1 MATMFHRALDTAFVD
16 KLAALAGSAADGN
29 GNWWSD
35 VLADEKLLIGVRG
48 GYLNVYWRGQSVF
61 RVAPSAAGLSVS
73 THEKYLLD
81 PKLDAQ
87 VSLIDGSFDLRH
99 LLERGFISRYE
110 GPETL
115 KKLKA
120 SSGVYAGTEK
130 KGCHEIAVRNSNVVD
145 VEIAFP
151 GVTAL
156 DDEGLERIAP
166 RIDFASIEADGD
178 GARLA
183 FWEAKDFSN
192 PELRAKET
200 GTPKVI
206 GQIAVYKEYL
216 RENAAA
222 VADSYRRMAANLLA
236 LKAMG
241 WARPLSPLIEEV
253 ASGKRRLSVGT
264 KPKVGLVIFG
274 FDMAQRDHGGW
285 KGHFNRLEGPIPHIV
300 LAGDPKKIKLPV

>member
-1 MATMFHRALDTAFVD
+1 MATTFHRALETAFID
-16 KLAALAGSAADGN
+16 KLAALAGSAADGK

-48 GYLNVYWRGQSVF
+48 GYLNVYWRGQSIF
-61 RVAPSAAGLSVS
+61 RVSPSAAGLSVS

-81 PKLDAQ
+81 PSLEAQ
-87 VSLIDGSFDLRH
+87 VPMIDGAFDLRH
-99 LLERGFISRYE
+99 LLERGFIGKYE

-130 KGCHEIAVRNSNVVD
+130 KGCHEIAVRNSNLID

-156 DDEGLERIAP
+156 DDEGPERIAP
-166 RIDFASIEADGD
+166 RIDFAAIQADGD
-178 GARLA
+178 GAKLA

-192 PELRAKET
+192 PELRAREP
-200 GTPKVI
+200 GIPKVI
-206 GQIAVYKEYL
+206 RQIEVYKHYL
-216 RENAAA
+216 HENAAA
-222 VADSYRRMAANLLA
+222 VEDSYRRMAANLLA

-241 WARPLSPLIEEV
+241 WARPLSPVIEDV

-264 KPKVGLVIFG
+264 EPKVGLVIFG
-274 FDMAQRDHGGW
+274 FDMAQRDGGGW
-285 KGHFNRLEGPIPHIV
+285 KGHHARLKDSIPDIV
-300 LAGDPKKIKLPV
+300 YAGDPKYIKLPV

>member
-1 MATMFHRALDTAFVD
+1 MATAFQRALDTAFVD
-16 KLAALAGSAADGN
+16 KLAALAGSAAGGK

-35 VLADEKLLIGVRG
+35 VLADDKLLIGVRG

-87 VSLIDGSFDLRH
+87 VPMIDGSFDLRH

-120 SSGVYAGTEK
+120 SSGIYAGTEK

-156 DDEGLERIAP
+156 DDEGPERIAP

-183 FWEAKDFSN
+183 FWEAKDFGNS
-192 PELRAKET
+192 ELVASEGRD
-200 GTPKVI
+200 PKVI
-206 GQIAVYKEYL
+206 RQIKVYRKYL
-216 RENAAA
+216 SANRE
-222 VADSYRRMAANLLA
+222 VVLESYRRMAANLVA

-241 WARPLSPLIEEV
+241 WARPLSPLIEDV
-253 ASGKRRLSVGT
+253 ASGKRQLELGEE
-264 KPKVGLVIFG
+264 PKVGLVIFG
-274 FDMAQRDHGGW
+274 FDGAQRDHERW
-285 KGHFNRLEGPIPHIV
+285 KDHLGRLRKAIPHVV